1 MVIWSDTLF
10 APLTIQ
16 STELHL
22 TPMEAFGIP
31 MMTLLTTLTFTAAF
45 GFVALA
51 SSRIGQALGRW
62 GLPNIT
68 GYLLAGLL
76 AGPFVLGL
84 LPREAND
91 ALRFV
96 DDMALA
102 VIAFVAGSELYL
114 KEMRHRLKSITF
126 ITASVIVVS
135 FPLIVASIFLLTR
148 WIPFTS
154 ALPAPTRLAVGM
166 LGGVILLAASPPS
179 TIAVIKE
186 TRAKG
191 HYTST
196 ILGVTVTMDVII
208 IVMFAIA
215 VALGGPLVMGETI
228 NALFVVALILDL
240 GVAVGGGYVV
250 SKLLQMI
257 LGAPWQRPIKA
268 GLVLLVG
275 YGIFLFADRLADI
288 SHAALPFEIHAEPL
302 LLAMTA
308 GFLVTNFSPYRNEL
322 GRVLHDVEPV
332 VYIAFFTLTGLTLNL
347 DILFGTLTFALLL
360 FVVRLIGLALGS
372 WLGGRF
378 AQASDRVQRFT
389 WLGLSAQAGI
399 ALGLA
404 REVAVVFPSLGDAF
418 ATLIIAVI
426 VLNQVLGPLFFKWAL
441 RRLGETHLPEVSEPD
456 LVRDVLIL
464 GIEPQS
470 LTLARQLELQ
480 GWRVAMAD
488 TDVSHVPRLPEANI
502 SCYHVPT
509 IASAGLERLLTARTD
524 ALVAMLP
531 DDADNLRALELAY
544 EKGVPRLVVRPQTM
558 ALAES
563 FSQLGALIVDP
574 TSAMVNLLTQSVR
587 APQSAAML
595 LHLAAN
601 REIVQ
606 VTISNPDIDGLLLR
620 DLRLPTDVLCV
631 DVTRDGNLILP
642 NGYTR
647 LRLHDEV
654 TLMGAEDSLEEAVLR
669 LGY

>member
-1 MVIWSDTLF
+1 
-10 APLTIQ
+10 
-16 STELHL
+16 
-22 TPMEAFGIP
+22 
-31 MMTLLTTLTFTAAF
+31 MTLLTTMTFTAGF
-45 GFVALA
+45 GLIALA
-51 SSRIGQALGRW
+51 SARIGQTLARW

-76 AGPFVLGL
+76 AGPFVLNL
-84 LPREAND
+84 LPREADD
-91 ALRFV
+91 ALHFV
-96 DDMALA
+96 DDIALA

-114 KEMRHRLKSITF
+114 KEMRRRLRSITL
-126 ITASVIVVS
+126 ITASVIAVS
-135 FPLIVASIFLLTR
+135 LPLIIVAIFVLTR
-148 WIPFTS
+148 SIPFTRD
-154 ALPAPTRLAVGM
+154 LPVTTRLAVGI

-191 HYTST
+191 NYTST
-196 ILGVTVTMDVII
+196 ILGVTVTMDVVI
-208 IVMFAIA
+208 IVLFAIA
-215 VALGGPLVMGETI
+215 VALGGPLVMGE
-228 NALFVVALILDL
+228 AMDGLFVVALLVDL
-240 GVAVGGGYVV
+240 GVAVGGGYLV

-257 LGAPWQRPIKA
+257 LGAPWQRSMKA

-275 YGIFLFADRLADI
+275 YGIFLFADWLVNV
-288 SHAALPFEIHAEPL
+288 SHAALPFDIHAEPL
-302 LLAMTA
+302 LMAMTA
-308 GFLVTNFSPYRNEL
+308 GFLVTNTSPYRNEL

-347 DILFGTLTFALLL
+347 DILLGTLTFALAL
-360 FVVRLIGLALGS
+360 FAVRLVGLGLGS

-378 AQASDRVQRFT
+378 AQAPDRIQRFT

-404 REVAVVFPSLGDAF
+404 REVAVVFPTLGDTF
-418 ATLIIAVI
+418 ATLIISVI

-441 RRLGETHLPEVSEPD
+441 RRLGETHLPQEGEPD
-456 LVRDVLIL
+456 PVRDVLIL

-470 LTLARQLELQ
+470 LELGRQLTHQ
-480 GWRVAMAD
+480 GWRVVMAD
-488 TDVSHVPRLPEANI
+488 TDASHVAWLSDEGPVGHHA
-502 SCYHVPT
+502 PT
-509 IASAGLERLLTARTD
+509 ISPAGLAGLLNTRTD

-531 DDADNLRALELAY
+531 NDADNLRALEMAY
-544 EKGVPRLVVRPQTM
+544 EKGVSRLVVRPQGMTR
-558 ALAES
+558 AES
-563 FSQLGALIVDP
+563 FRQLGALIVDP
-574 TSAMVNLLTQSVR
+574 TSAMVNLLTQLVR

-595 LHLAAN
+595 LHLAAG
-601 REIVQ
+601 REMVQ

-631 DVTRDGNLILP
+631 DVTRDGNVIWP

-654 TLMGAEDSLEEAVLR
+654 TLMGAEDSLQEAVLKM
-669 LGY
+669 GY